1 MHAFSTCSVDCTT
14 TNTAFSLCFIAR
26 PQYLFV
32 CLFFFASFSLKSKPF
47 RRALN
52 SNSLPCPAIF
62 PFFNLTSWR
71 HLHDFHGSFL
81 KFFFVFS
88 LFGFC
93 LSFDFCWFFGALQS
107 GNCILPLSIRLALG
121 HLAINFGKLNKKLIS
136 KKLKYL
142 SAVIDGKRL
151 ASIYYWQ
158 LKLIEIL
165 PISLNLVSVSKFT
178 HLFIIWF
185 ICWHTKKKVGLCK
198 LIWPWYYLA
207 PLFGA

>member
-1 MHAFSTCSVDCTT
+1 MSRKEINCSFAYACIFHLQCRLHHYQYGVFPLFYCTT
-14 TNTAFSLCFIAR
+14 PIFICL
-26 PQYLFV
+26 P
-32 CLFFFASFSLKSKPF
+32 LFFFASFSLKSKPF

-151 ASIYYWQ
+151 ASIYY
-158 LKLIEIL
+158 
-165 PISLNLVSVSKFT
+165 
-178 HLFIIWF
+178 
-185 ICWHTKKKVGLCK
+185 
-198 LIWPWYYLA
+198 
-207 PLFGA
+207 

>member
-1 MHAFSTCSVDCTT
+1 MHFPPAVWTAPLPMRRFPSVLLHDP
-14 TNTAFSLCFIAR
+14 NI
-26 PQYLFV
+26 YLFSP
-32 CLFFFASFSLKSKPF
+32 FFSSFSLKSKPF

-151 ASIYYWQ
+151 ASIYY
-158 LKLIEIL
+158 
-165 PISLNLVSVSKFT
+165 
-178 HLFIIWF
+178 
-185 ICWHTKKKVGLCK
+185 
-198 LIWPWYYLA
+198 
-207 PLFGA
+207 

>member
-1 MHAFSTCSVDCTT
+1 MSRKEINCSFAYACIFHLQCRLHHYPCGVFPLFYCTT
-14 TNTAFSLCFIAR
+14 PIFICL
-26 PQYLFV
+26 P
-32 CLFFFASFSLKSKPF
+32 LFFLPVSVWSQSHFAGPSIPI
-47 RRALN
+47 
-52 SNSLPCPAIF
+52 PCHAR

-142 SAVIDGKRL
+142 SAVIDDKRL

-185 ICWHTKKKVGLCK
+185 ICWHTKKRLV
-198 LIWPWYYLA
+198 YA
-207 PLFGA
+207 N